1 MLASSLT
8 ALRLTLHILAAT
20 IWVGG
25 QLTLAGLVPTLKD
38 AGEGVVT
45 AAAKAFSRL
54 AWPAYVVLI
63 ATGLWNYASFNM
75 NEVSTAWKIVLA
87 VKITVALFAG
97 LATFLHQKARSRG
110 QIAFWG
116 SVSGLSAVAAL
127 TLGVFLAG

>member
-87 VKITVALFAG
+87 VKIAVALFAG

>member
-1 MLASSLT
+1 M
-8 ALRLTLHILAAT
+8 
-20 IWVGG
+20 GG
-25 QLTLAGLVPTLKD
+25 QLTLAGLVPTLRD

-63 ATGLWNYASFNM
+63 LTGLWNYTTFNL
-75 NEVSTAWKIVLA
+75 NDVSVAWKIVLA

-97 LATFLHQKARSRG
+97 LSTFLHQRAKSRG
-110 QIAFWG
+110 QVAFWG
-116 SVSGLSAVAAL
+116 SVSGISAIAAL